1 VFCFKYKTHL
11 ILLNYLIEPTTSITA
26 EFRCLSTSVCPGR
39 YTVDNAAWSR
49 VFTEQIMT
57 MMHSSGNVE
66 TVMNELG
73 CRNFIHSSEFE
84 IQNP

>member
-1 VFCFKYKTHL
+1 MV
-11 ILLNYLIEPTTSITA
+11 A
-26 EFRCLSTSVCPGR
+26 
-39 YTVDNAAWSR
+39 NAAWSK

-57 MMHSSGNVE
+57 LVHSAGNVE
-66 TVMNELG
+66 IVMIELG